1 MKLGWVTE
9 PLLPCEVAPVFES
22 TRYTIPAGC
31 ESGRYVGFKLV
42 LFRRRLIVELRR
54 PLQSVA
60 NASA

>member
-1 MKLGWVTE
+1 MKLDWVTE
-9 PLLPCEVAPVFES
+9 PLLPHEVAPMFES
-22 TRYTIPAGC
+22 TRHAIPSGC

-42 LFRRRLIVELRR
+42 LFRRRLIVELHR